1 MLRLEELDRIAVGIL
16 ELDLPAARSD
26 LHFVAEVQPRFLQR
40 PDLRREVRDLED
52 YPVPTA
58 GFLSAPIGQR
68 TRSRC
73 PRPAQQDLE
82 IADRDA
88 RECRQ
93 LLRFQ
98 LEAELPGIEGD
109 GAADVLHQVP
119 DTVK

>member
-1 MLRLEELDRIAVGIL
+1 MLRLEELDRIAVGIFQ
-16 ELDLPAARSD
+16 LDLPAARPD
-26 LHFVAEVQPRFLQR
+26 LHLVAETEARFLQR
-40 PDLRREVRDLED
+40 PDLRREVRDLQH
-52 YPVPTA
+52 YPIPAT
-58 GFLSAPIGQR
+58 GFLLPPIGQR
-68 TRSRC
+68 TRSRR

-109 GAADVLHQVP
+109 GAA
-119 DTVK
+119 